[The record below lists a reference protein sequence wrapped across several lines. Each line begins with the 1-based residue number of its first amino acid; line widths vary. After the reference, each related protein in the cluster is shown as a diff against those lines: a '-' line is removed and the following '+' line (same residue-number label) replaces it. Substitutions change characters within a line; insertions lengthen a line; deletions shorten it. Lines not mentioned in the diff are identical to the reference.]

1 MLHRHLLLIRYNNQT
16 QLIDNLTQITHNKTA
31 EKGVGSTR
39 PGLDLNPVITRIKA
53 MNHTTTRPQ
62 WVARAATIALWGV
75 GSAYLTINDKTGDPV
90 VYYSAPVVWAVVISL
105 PILATYA
112 RYDRQWIASALLW
125 VAALAG
131 CAYTLQMTIGRQAES
146 RDVRVSQAGEVD
158 NARHRITLDLDAAKG
173 MLNQARA
180 RCGTGKVCHDS
191 TRATIAIYEGAV
203 AGHEARLAKLSTSA
217 PDAGEKRIARL
228 IQLMFGVDLAELVS
242 IVTTIMFGLVL
253 ELATFS
259 TAMFGWHPGRR
270 SRPETLA
277 QPLPPGK
284 RSPLPANV
292 VAFRPKHPVI
302 DALERAGRPVN
313 NSELASL
320 MAVCQPESS
329 KRRRE
334 VASQIREWRDGK
346 HVMVALA

>member
-1 MLHRHLLLIRYNNQT
+1 MTY
-16 QLIDNLTQITHNKTA
+16 
-31 EKGVGSTR
+31 
-39 PGLDLNPVITRIKA
+39 
-53 MNHTTTRPQ
+53 TTTRPQ
-62 WVARAATIALWGV
+62 WVARAATVALWAV
-75 GSAYLTINDKTGDPV
+75 GSAYLIYNDKTADPV
-90 VYYSAPVVWAVVISL
+90 VIYSAPVVWAVIISL

-112 RYDRQWIASALLW
+112 RYDRQWVAAALLW

-203 AGHEARLAKLSTSA
+203 AGHEARLAKLTVAA

-228 IQLMFGVDLAELVS
+228 IQLLSGANVSELVEL
-242 IVTTIMFGLVL
+242 ITPIMFGLVL
-253 ELATFS
+253 ELATFAA
-259 TAMFGWHPGRR
+259 AMFGWHPTRTVAA
-270 SRPETLA
+270 PVP
-277 QPLPPGK
+277 PLPGK
-284 RSPLPANV
+284 RANLPANV
-292 VAFRPKHPVI
+292 VVFRPATHPVI

-313 NSELASL
+313 NNELANL
-320 MAVCQPESS
+320 MGVCAGEAT

-334 VASQIREWRDGK
+334 VAGRIREHRTGK
-346 HVMVALA
+346 HMMVALA